1 MNKKMINII
10 LGVIFLTAAV
20 TAADFKSFKRDL
32 KRSGAVTEQAAG
44 TLTQKLEKK
53 LGGAAWSSPI
63 VYKGMVFLGDL
74 AGKIWAFDA
83 SGENSTPIWQYAT
96 AGKVVASLV
105 ADNGVIYAISQDG
118 NLYAFN
124 YLSGAVIF
132 TYNIGSMDSSSP
144 AIYGG
149 CLYGGTG
156 HPNKIVYCFNLNT
169 RTMAWTKDVGQYVQ
183 SSPAFGEGIVY
194 IGASNG
200 RIYAFDALT
209 GEEKWYFQTKGGVYL
224 SSPCVSADGKLVYF
238 LPGND
243 DRKVYAF
250 DAKTGELKSG
260 WGVLDF
266 GTTPTVVSS
275 ITEEEG
281 VIYFVSGG
289 VPSTLYAVDAVN
301 GTQKWSKALD
311 NASATDIV
319 SSPVLVNG
327 VLYVGSAAKKIYAIN
342 AADGTIIN
350 TYPTAV
356 PVLSS
361 PAVANGKIYVGA
373 GEMGDGYLYI
383 YQAAKVS
390 ALTYPEDGSAVAG
403 EIAVKGVL
411 VNSALTSYK
420 LEYSSATSVSWIKI
434 NEATT
439 IPADG
444 VVGTFST
451 SGLKAGSYSIR
462 LTAIDGSTL
471 NGQGIIGFSISYALA
486 NGSIGIGGGTIS
498 NADGTSV
505 VFDPGALTGTNNVT
519 IDIPGAYANSGYP
532 LNFTA
537 STIVRSFSLSNA
549 ADIYPNNFP
558 KTVTVSIPYG
568 GGSGVGGIN
577 ENNFRVAV
585 WDPIKTK
592 WLIVNT
598 SKVIKA
604 GVGAGKIT
612 ATVSHFFSPSTIYR
626 VFEFTG
632 AADLINKDTV
642 YAYPN
647 PALGNDAVFKCYLG
661 SDASIKVSVYN
672 IAGELVKELTASGL
686 GGNGVE
692 IPWNIKDYASGVY
705 VFKLEAVATAT
716 GERKYVT
723 KKLAIIH

>member
-1 MNKKMINII
+1 MNKKMVNII

-390 ALTYPEDGSAVAG
+390 ALTYPEDGSTVSG
-403 EIAVKGVL
+403 EVVVKGVL
-411 VNSALTSYK
+411 VNSGLTSYS
-420 LEYSSATSVSWIKI
+420 LEYSLGDTNNWIKV
-434 NEATT
+434 NEAAA

-444 VVGTFST
+444 VMGTFST
-451 SGLKAGSYSIR
+451 GGLAEGQYTLK
-462 LTAIDGSTL
+462 LTANDGTTSNTK
-471 NGQGIIGFSISYALA
+471 GMISFAVNKALA
-486 NGSIGIGGGTIS
+486 TSVLVNAAAGGTVTGS
-498 NADGTSV
+498 DTPATEV
-505 VFDPGALTGTNNVT
+505 VFEAGALTEDDNVT
-519 IDIPGAYANSGYP
+519 ID
-532 LNFTA
+532 
-537 STIVRSFSLSNA
+537 
-549 ADIYPNNFP
+549 
-558 KTVTVSIPYG
+558 
-568 GGSGVGGIN
+568 
-577 ENNFRVAV
+577 
-585 WDPIKTK
+585 
-592 WLIVNT
+592 
-598 SKVIKA
+598 
-604 GVGAGKIT
+604 
-612 ATVSHFFSPSTIYR
+612 
-626 VFEFTG
+626 
-632 AADLINKDTV
+632 
-642 YAYPN
+642 N
-647 PALGNDAVFKCYLG
+647 PASPNV
-661 SDASIKVSVYN
+661 
-672 IAGELVKELTASGL
+672 
-686 GGNGVE
+686 
-692 IPWNIKDYASGVY
+692 P
-705 VFKLEAVATAT
+705 
-716 GERKYVT
+716 
-723 KKLAIIH
+723 